1 MAIKPP
7 KALDAELQVLEVFAS
22 PSPTAAGCAAIL
34 TSLQA
39 IHPPSW

>member
-22 PSPTAAGCAAIL
+22 PSPLLRGVRRY
-34 TSLQA
+34 
-39 IHPPSW
+39 